1 MPETTRVLLVAT
13 LMLMLPGG
21 GATTRAEADERRA
34 KPDAEEHIW
43 QRLHGAEPAE
53 IGDPKE
59 IPEGQMRV
67 RTEEGRIMVLPLAHT
82 AVEAEVSGLLARVWV
97 TQYFTNPYD
106 HPIEAVYVFPL
117 PQMSA
122 VDDMEM
128 VIGERVIR
136 GVMKER
142 QEARKIYE
150 EAKRQGKT
158 ASLLEQERPNIF
170 TQSVANIL
178 PGDRIRVRIRYVE
191 DLRYEDGGYEFS
203 FPMVVGPRY
212 IPGGVADASRIAPP
226 VLKPGERTGHD
237 IELALTVNS
246 GVELSDLES
255 PSHDINTERL
265 AGNKV
270 KATLQAHDTLPN
282 KDFILRYRTAGKRL
296 QVANLFHASKMG
308 NYFMLLLQPQ
318 DAPEDEEVVP
328 RELVFVVDCSGSMS
342 GTPLAK
348 AKEAMKKSLKAMR
361 PDDEFQVI
369 KFSDSANGFSNG
381 PVPNTPE
388 NLKRAL
394 QFVDQMR
401 GTGGTQMIKG
411 IEAAL
416 DYPSDSKRMRIVAFM
431 TDGYIG
437 NENQILNAIRE
448 KAGDTRLFSFGIGS
462 SVNRFLLDR
471 MAEMGKGY
479 VTYVRQDESPSAA
492 VERFYRRIDS
502 PVLVDVE
509 VETEGGVIISEVF
522 PSPVND
528 LFAGQPL
535 VVHGLYKGSGKASFI
550 ITGKQ
555 GGGKFRQEIR
565 VRFPEDEPDNGVLAT
580 LWARAKIKY
589 FMDKMVRG
597 EDQELVER
605 VTALAIKYRIMSK
618 YTSFVAVEEKAR
630 RKGGKLETI
639 HVPAEI
645 PEGVSY
651 EGIFGGEA
659 QADCPP
665 SPRLRRIN
673 SDPAPAPAF
682 NRGWG
687 GGPAKKE
694 KEKDRGARAVMPIME
709 KPTETAAAEDIG
721 EASATVAT
729 VASRSDEEAEEW
741 ACECRMDSVVVLEG
755 PVSEQE
761 LNKLFKKKLP
771 ALLKELAK
779 AVAEDGQAAANGRV
793 AIDLSI
799 RIGKSGKIEVRS
811 VAIGSTSPDLA
822 KGVTK
827 QLKKRLEKLRL
838 SAQPTPTLA
847 KISLV
852 VSCR

>member
-1 MPETTRVLLVAT
+1 MPRTYKLLLAAIT
-13 LMLMLPGG
+13 LMMIPSGCVP
-21 GATTRAEADERRA
+21 TPVEADERGA
-34 KPDAEEHIW
+34 APDVEKRIW
-43 QRLHGAEPAE
+43 QRLHGAEPVE
-53 IGDPKE
+53 IDDPRE

-67 RTEEGRIMVLPLAHT
+67 RTEEGRVMALPLAHT
-82 AVEAEVSGLLARVWV
+82 AVEGEVSGMLARVWV
-97 TQYFTNPYD
+97 TQYFTNPYN

-117 PQMSA
+117 PQAAA

-128 VIGERVIR
+128 VIGERVVR

-142 QEARKIYE
+142 KEARKIYE

-158 ASLLEQERPNIF
+158 ASLLEQERPNLF

-178 PGDRIRVRIRYVE
+178 PGDQIRVRIRYVE
-191 DLRYEDGGYEFS
+191 DLKYEDGGYEFA

-212 IPGGVADASRIAPP
+212 IPAGVRDARRIAPP

-237 IELALTVNS
+237 IELALTISS

-255 PSHDINTERL
+255 PSHDINIEKQ
-265 AGNKV
+265 AGKKV
-270 KATLQAHDTLPN
+270 KVTLQAHDTLPN
-282 KDFILRYRTAGKRL
+282 KDFILRYKTAGKNL

-308 NYFMLLLQPQ
+308 NYFMLLFQPQ
-318 DAPEDEEVVP
+318 AAPENDEVVP

-342 GTPLAK
+342 GTPMAK

-369 KFSDSANGFSNG
+369 KFSDSANGFSRG

-509 VETEGGVIISEVF
+509 VRTEGGVKISEVF
-522 PSPVND
+522 PSPIND

-550 ITGKQ
+550 ITGRK
-555 GGGKFRQEIR
+555 GGGKFKQEIR

-597 EDQELVER
+597 EDEELVER

-630 RKGGKLETI
+630 RQGGKLETI
-639 HVPAEI
+639 HVPVEI
-645 PEGVSY
+645 PEGVSH
-651 EGIFGGEA
+651 EGIFGGEPM
-659 QADCPP
+659 ADCD
-665 SPRLRRIN
+665 
-673 SDPAPAPAF
+673 DPAPAPALAPNF
-682 NRGWG
+682 RHGVG
-687 GGPAKKE
+687 GAAGPMRKE
-694 KEKDRGARAVMPIME
+694 REKDKAAKVVMPILA
-709 KPTETAAAEDIG
+709 KPAETATEDIG
-721 EASATVAT
+721 EASSTGAT
-729 VASRSDEEAEEW
+729 VASRSDEESEDW
-741 ACECRMDSVVVLEG
+741 DCRCRPDTGVVLEG

-761 LNKLFKKKLP
+761 VNKLLKKKLS
-771 ALLKELAK
+771 ATLKELAD
-779 AVAEDGQAAANGRV
+779 ALAAEGQAAANGRV
-793 AIDLSI
+793 AVDLTI
-799 RIGKSGKIEVRS
+799 RIGKSGKIEVTS
-811 VAIGSTSPDLA
+811 VAVGSTSKELA
-822 KGVTK
+822 EEITRL
-827 QLKKRLEKLRL
+827 LKKRIEKLRL
-838 SAQPTPTLA
+838 SAQPNLTLA